1 VLSIITP
8 CSRPQNLSRI
18 WPSIPQG
25 SQWLI
30 VRDAADDTEVPGE
43 LKSAPGV
50 EVHCLAGGGRWGNA
64 QRNLGLSL
72 ADRDY
77 VYFLDDDN
85 VMHPALPA
93 LLAEHA
99 ESRRILVVNQHFK
112 DGRLRLKAGP
122 PVRVGR
128 IDPAQVLLPRVY
140 ATKYRW
146 RRTLYIADGLY
157 LSELYRA
164 FQDQFLFLD
173 VDASYYNYLR

>member
-1 VLSIITP
+1 MLSIITP

-122 PVRVGR
+122 PVRDIVAEWLRRRGCSTTATCSPRASMPSPDSRHREPSSTRMAREDAIASIRTGR
-128 IDPAQVLLPRVY
+128 
-140 ATKYRW
+140 T
-146 RRTLYIADGLY
+146 
-157 LSELYRA
+157 
-164 FQDQFLFLD
+164 
-173 VDASYYNYLR
+173 